1 MSPRFRRSRRP
12 LHLLHIGKTGGTA
25 VRTAIGGRKTR
36 DYDVVVH
43 GHDDTLPDV
52 PAGDQ
57 VIFFVRDPV
66 TRFVSAFYSRQRQG
80 RPLTFHPWTEGE
92 EKAFTTFSGPGDL
105 ARALASGDEPPRDAM
120 AAIRHV
126 REPLSKW
133 LVDEDYLRSRLE
145 DVYFVGSQEQL
156 DEDFVRLKEM
166 LGLPARIRLPS
177 DDVAAH
183 RNPRGLDYA
192 LDDVAVQNVRSWYA
206 GDYALLDVLARA
218 FPNLPAYG

>member
-1 MSPRFRRSRRP
+1 MSPLIRRARRP

-36 DYDVVVH
+36 DHEIVVH

-52 PAGDQ
+52 PGGEQ

-92 EKAFTTFSGPGDL
+92 EKAFASFAGPGDL
-105 ARALASGDEPPRDAM
+105 ARALASGDEAARDAM
-120 AAIRHV
+120 SAIRHV

-133 LVDEDYLRSRLE
+133 LVDEAYVRSRIG
-145 DVYFVGSQEQL
+145 DVLFVGSQERL
-156 DEDFVRLKEM
+156 DDDFARLKEM
-166 LGLPARIRLPS
+166 LDLPGRVKLPA
-177 DDVAAH
+177 DDVKAH
-183 RNPRGLDYA
+183 RNPRDLDYS
-192 LDDVAVQNVRSWYA
+192 LDDESIRSIRAWYA
-206 GDYALLDVLARA
+206 GDYALIAALAET
-218 FPNLPAYG
+218 FPNLPTY